1 MPASNAPCA
10 LVVEDHPILLMDVCD
25 ILEEAG
31 FRCLAASNADRA
43 KAILPEHGDRIV
55 LFFSDVDMPGDTDGF
70 ALARHVAEGWPHI
83 EIVIASGRVTPGDG
97 DMPDKATFIRKP
109 FSAAMVYH
117 HLQAKLP
124 DDEMPEP
131 LRHAI

>member
-10 LVVEDHPILLMDVCD
+10 LVVEDHPVLLMDICD

-31 FRCLAASNADRA
+31 FNCLAAGTGDAA
-43 KAILPEHGDRIV
+43 KRVLQQHGDRII
-55 LFFSDVDMPGDTDGF
+55 LLFSDVDLPGDTDGF
-70 ALARHVAEGWPHI
+70 ALARHAADGWSHI
-83 EIVIASGRVTPGDG
+83 EIVIASGRVTPDEG

-124 DDEMPEP
+124 DDGLPEP
-131 LRHAI
+131 LKHVI